1 MGSVADCYDN
11 ALAESFFASLETELF
26 DRSRFETHRE
36 ARMAIFDYIEV
47 FYNRKRLHSSLGY
60 LSPERYKQQHDPQ
73 LALAC

>member
-1 MGSVADCYDN
+1 
-11 ALAESFFASLETELF
+11 LF

-36 ARMAIFDYIEV
+36 ARMAIFDYIEA

-60 LSPERYKQQHDPQ
+60 LSSAQYEQQYDPQ